1 MASEY
6 GPTDVRL
13 LVDEHYRSLYR
24 YAYRLSGSVADAED
38 LTQEAF
44 CTAHERIGQL
54 RDPACARAWLFRILR
69 NHYLVRLRS
78 KPPLP
83 TVSMDELANQP
94 DHTDETPRDWDAED
108 LQRALDEMPE
118 AFRTPIIL
126 FYFEQYSY
134 REIAELLGVP
144 IGTVMSRLARAKA
157 FLRSRLHAQGA
168 AEKVNLATSRVP

>member
-1 MASEY
+1 MANEH

-24 YAYRLSGSVADAED
+24 YAYRLSGSATDAED

-54 RDPACARAWLFRILR
+54 RDSACARGWLFRILR
-69 NHYLVRLRS
+69 NHYLARS
-78 KPPLP
+78 RSRPPLV
-83 TVSMDELANQP
+83 TVSMEELASHAEHVDEP
-94 DHTDETPRDWDAED
+94 DGDWDAEQ
-108 LQRALDEMPE
+108 LQHALDELPE

-126 FYFEQYSY
+126 FYFEEYSY
-134 REIAELLGVP
+134 REISDLLGVP

-157 FLRSRLHAQGA
+157 YLRSRLQSDLAAANAHA
-168 AEKVNLATSRVP
+168 ATRVS